1 MFNKIVKPE
10 EVLRRVRDGSVI
22 AVSGFNM
29 IATPAYLISK
39 LYETYLTYGHPRN
52 LFIIAET
59 CPGTPGKGLDL
70 VGRKIIENKDY
81 DFLRGVLIPFYGWVP
96 SIARLVEE
104 NVIEG

>member
-1 MFNKIVKPE
+1 MFNKIVEPE
-10 EVLRRVRDGSVI
+10 EALRMVKDDSII

-39 LYETYLTYGHPRN
+39 LYEVYSTYGHPRN

-70 VGRKIIENKDY
+70 VGKKNNQE
-81 DFLRGVLIPFYGWVP
+81 
-96 SIARLVEE
+96 
-104 NVIEG
+104 